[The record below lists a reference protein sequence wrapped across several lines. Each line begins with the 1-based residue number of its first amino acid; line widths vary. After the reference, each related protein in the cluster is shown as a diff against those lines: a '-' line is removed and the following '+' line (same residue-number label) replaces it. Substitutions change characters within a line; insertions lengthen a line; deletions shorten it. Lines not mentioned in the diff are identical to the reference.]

1 MDTDVFLRFNDI
13 VRSLRDEYD
22 TRILRRLRDITKP
35 HERKVTTSIP
45 ELDRLLEIG
54 GLPRGEVIEF
64 SAAPTSGVMSLA
76 WMLVADAQRRHEA
89 VAYIDYGLCFDADFA
104 AGCDVAL
111 EKLTIVRPTVASAA
125 LSIAATLAG
134 YGNVSVVVIDS
145 AELLHQECDP
155 LTFEHSLRRLQAT
168 LHKSRTTAL
177 FLSTVSPA
185 GVLPFASAVHLRLDR
200 QRWLRRRGDI
210 AGVQSRVTVER
221 NKFGRSGGGLS
232 LQFWFPEERW

>member
-1 MDTDVFLRFNDI
+1 LDTNVFLRFNDI
-13 VRSLRDEYD
+13 LTTLRDQYD
-22 TRILRRLRDITKP
+22 TRVLRRLRDVTKP
-35 HERKVTTSIP
+35 HERKVSTSVP
-45 ELDRLLEIG
+45 ELDALLEIG

-64 SAAPTSGVMSLA
+64 SGAPTSGVMSLA
-76 WMLVADAQRRHEA
+76 WLLVADAQQRHEA
-89 VAYIDYGLCFDADFA
+89 VAYVDYGLCFDADFA

-134 YGNVSVVVIDS
+134 HGNVSVVVLDS

-155 LTFEHSLRRLQAT
+155 FTFDQGIRRLQAT
-168 LHKSRTTAL
+168 LNKSRTTAL
-177 FLSTVSPA
+177 FLSTVTA
-185 GVLPFASAVHLRLDR
+185 HGVLEYAAAVRLRLDR

-210 AGVQSRVTVER
+210 AGVQSRITVAR
-221 NKFGRSGGGLS
+221 NRYGRSGGGLS